1 MDAIFYRSHI
11 IVLPFGKH
19 MQKNATEIK
28 IIKSPAALQKFSKK
42 MQTQGKSIGL
52 VPTMG
57 ALHNGHASLI
67 EMSAKSNDIT
77 IVSIFVNPTQFGATE
92 DFAEYPRRLKAD
104 AKLCAEA
111 GANIIFA
118 PKPQAMYPLPL
129 QTFVHNPG
137 LEHLYCG
144 KYRPVHF
151 AGVLSV
157 VAKLFN
163 IALPNRAYF
172 GEKDFQQ
179 LHLIKKMVYDL
190 NFPVKIIGA
199 KTIREKNGLA
209 MSSRNEYMTPEER
222 GAASSIYA
230 GMMIAKKFCDRRGR
244 PACLLP
250 TVAKLKNTIKKK
262 IQQAGGKIQYIEI
275 ANKNDLMPAK
285 TITKKNTV
293 VLLACY
299 FGKTRLIDHW
309 EL

>member
-1 MDAIFYRSHI
+1 MR
-11 IVLPFGKH
+11 
-19 MQKNATEIK
+19 KNSKEIK

-42 MQTQGKSIGL
+42 MQAQGKSIGL

-57 ALHNGHASLI
+57 ALHKGHASLI
-67 EMSAKSNDIT
+67 EMSAKNSDIT
-77 IVSIFVNPTQFGATE
+77 IVSIFVNPTQFGANE
-92 DFAEYPRRLKAD
+92 DFAIYPRRLKAD

-118 PKPQAMYPLPL
+118 PNPQAMYPLPL
-129 QTFVHNPG
+129 QTFVHNPS

-163 IALPNRAYF
+163 ISLPSKAYF

-179 LHLIKKMVYDL
+179 LHLIKKMVHDL

-199 KTIREKNGLA
+199 KTIREKSGLA
-209 MSSRNEYMTPEER
+209 ISSRNEYMTPKEKE
-222 GAASSIYA
+222 AASSIYA
-230 GMMIAKKFCDRRGR
+230 GMITAKKNCCRGR
-244 PACLLP
+244 PTCMPP
-250 TVAKLKNTIKKK
+250 TELKTIIQKK

-275 ANKNDLMPAK
+275 VNKSDLMPAK
-285 TITKKNTV
+285 KIIPKNTV
-293 VLLACY
+293 ILLACY
-299 FGKTRLIDHW
+299 FGKTRLIDHL

>member
-1 MDAIFYRSHI
+1 MRR
-11 IVLPFGKH
+11 
-19 MQKNATEIK
+19 NAAEIK

-42 MQTQGKSIGL
+42 MQALGKSIGL

-57 ALHNGHASLI
+57 ALHRGHISLV
-67 EMSAKSNDIT
+67 EMSAKNNDIT
-77 IVSIFVNPTQFGATE
+77 IVSIFVNQTQFGANE
-92 DFAEYPRRLKAD
+92 DFAKYPRRLKAD

-111 GANIIFA
+111 GANIVFA
-118 PKPQAMYPLPL
+118 PEPGAMYPSPL
-129 QTFVHNPG
+129 QTFVHNPS

-163 IALPNRAYF
+163 IALPTKAYF

-179 LHLIKKMVYDL
+179 LHLIKKMVHDL

-199 KTIREKNGLA
+199 KTIREKSGLA
-209 MSSRNEYMTPEER
+209 MSSRNEYMTPAEKN
-222 GAASSIYA
+222 AASSIYE
-230 GMMIAKKFCDRRGR
+230 GMRIAKKFGKS
-244 PACLLP
+244 PIE
-250 TVAKLKNTIKKK
+250 LKNAIQKK

-275 ANKNDLMPAK
+275 ANKNDLTPAK
-285 TITKKNTV
+285 TITPKNTV
-293 VLLACY
+293 ILLACY
-299 FGKTRLIDHW
+299 FGKTRLIDHL

>member
-1 MDAIFYRSHI
+1 MRR
-11 IVLPFGKH
+11 
-19 MQKNATEIK
+19 NAAKIK

-42 MQTQGKSIGL
+42 MQALGKSIGL

-57 ALHNGHASLI
+57 ALHRGHISLV
-67 EMSAKSNDIT
+67 EMSAKNNDIT
-77 IVSIFVNPTQFGATE
+77 IVSIFVNQVQFGANE
-92 DFAEYPRRLKAD
+92 DFAKYPRRLKAD

-111 GANIIFA
+111 GANIVFA
-118 PKPQAMYPLPL
+118 PEPQDMYPSPL
-129 QTFVHNPG
+129 QTFVHNRD

-163 IALPNRAYF
+163 IALPSKAYF

-199 KTIREKNGLA
+199 KTIREKSGLA
-209 MSSRNEYMTPEER
+209 MSSRNEYMTPAEKT
-222 GAASSIYA
+222 AASSIYA
-230 GMMIAKKFCDRRGR
+230 GMMIAKKFGKSR
-244 PACLLP
+244 AE
-250 TVAKLKNTIKKK
+250 LKNAIQKK

-275 ANKNDLMPAK
+275 ANKSDLMPAK
-285 TITKKNTV
+285 TITPKKTV
-293 VLLACY
+293 ILLACY
-299 FGKTRLIDHW
+299 FGKTRLIDHL

>member
-1 MDAIFYRSHI
+1 MRKIAE
-11 IVLPFGKH
+11 K
-19 MQKNATEIK
+19 IK

-42 MQTQGKSIGL
+42 MQAQGKSIGL

-57 ALHNGHASLI
+57 ALHKGHASLI

-77 IVSIFVNPTQFGATE
+77 IVSIFVNPTQFGANE

-104 AKLCAEA
+104 AEICAKA
-111 GANIIFA
+111 GANIVFA
-118 PKPQAMYPLPL
+118 PEPKAMYPLPL
-129 QTFVHNPG
+129 QTFVHNPT

-163 IALPNRAYF
+163 IALPSKAYF

-179 LHLIKKMVYDL
+179 LYLIKRMVQDL

-199 KTIREKNGLA
+199 KTIREKSGLA
-209 MSSRNEYMTPEER
+209 TSSRNEYMTQKEKD
-222 GAASSIYA
+222 AASSIYA
-230 GMMIAKKFCDRRGR
+230 GMIAAR
-244 PACLLP
+244 LSP
-250 TVAKLKNTIKKK
+250 TVAKLKSTIQKK

-275 ANKNDLMPAK
+275 VNKNDLMPTK
-285 TITKKNTV
+285 TLKNAV
-293 VLLACY
+293 ILLACY
-299 FGKTRLIDHW
+299 FGKTRLIDHL

>member
-1 MDAIFYRSHI
+1 
-11 IVLPFGKH
+11 
-19 MQKNATEIK
+19 
-28 IIKSPAALQKFSKK
+28 
-42 MQTQGKSIGL
+42 L

-57 ALHNGHASLI
+57 ALHKGHISLV
-67 EMSAKSNDIT
+67 EMSAKNNDIT
-77 IVSIFVNPTQFGATE
+77 IVSIFVNQVQFGANE
-92 DFAEYPRRLKAD
+92 DFAKYPRRLKAD

-118 PKPQAMYPLPL
+118 PEPQAMYPSPL
-129 QTFVHNPG
+129 QTFVHNPS

-163 IALPNRAYF
+163 IALPSKAYF

-199 KTIREKNGLA
+199 KTIREKSGLA
-209 MSSRNEYMTPEER
+209 MSSRNEYMTPAER
-222 GAASSIYA
+222 AAASAIYA
-230 GMMIAKKFCDRRGR
+230 GMMAAKNCCKGR
-244 PACLLP
+244 PTCLPPAAKCLP
-250 TVAKLKNTIKKK
+250 PTKIKSTIKKK

-275 ANKNDLMPAK
+275 ANKSDLMPAK
-285 TITKKNTV
+285 TIIPKNTV
-293 VLLACY
+293 ILLACY
-299 FGKTRLIDHW
+299 FGKTRLIDHL